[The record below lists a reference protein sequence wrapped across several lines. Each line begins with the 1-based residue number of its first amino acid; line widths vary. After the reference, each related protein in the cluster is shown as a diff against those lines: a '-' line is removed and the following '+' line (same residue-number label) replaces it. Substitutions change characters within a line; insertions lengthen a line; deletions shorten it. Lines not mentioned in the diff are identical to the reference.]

1 MTDQQTY
8 EIFRQP
14 DESRGYQ
21 VNDLVFAL
29 RGLSHLMYEF
39 TTSGGDLVD
48 VEMEAGIFCAF
59 RVLSEELC
67 SSMSSLPPDDDEK
80 VAVFIEML
88 GKRAA

>member
-1 MTDQQTY
+1 MTNQQTY

-14 DESRGYQ
+14 EYTKGYQ
-21 VNDLVFAL
+21 INDLVFAL
-29 RGLSHLMYEF
+29 RSLSHLMYEF
-39 TTSGGDLVD
+39 TTSGEDLD